1 MKTVGGLP
9 VDLLRNKWFKALL
22 WILTIFLVIWVG
34 TKISFLF
41 QPIKVMLALIFP
53 PLIIAGIF
61 YYFTL
66 GIVDALQKRVKK
78 RGLAVLIVLL
88 AFVGILTLIIT
99 LIGPIL
105 VKQVTEFVTSIPNLV
120 VELRDQTLNLRDQLM
135 DNRFISNW
143 VQHNTELFDEWTNE
157 ATSYIGTLFKSVSA
171 SVGTIFGVI
180 SSTVLIVVLVPFILV
195 YMLLDGY
202 KFPDSVVKLLPKG
215 YEAETRNILHDM
227 HVTVKH
233 YVNGQVIVS
242 LCVGLMSLIGFFISD
257 IQYALLLAL
266 FCTVTNIIPYLGPY
280 IGAVPAVIVGFIDDP
295 IKALYAIITIVIA
308 QQIESNLIS
317 PYVQG
322 KTLKVHPLT
331 IIIVLLVAGKIA
343 GIIGVILAVP
353 TYAVSKV
360 VIQNIAR
367 IYRLRQQQFDLQTES
382 STIITDSS
390 KS

>member
-1 MKTVGGLP
+1 M
-9 VDLLRNKWFKALL
+9 DLLRNKWFKALL

-215 YEAETRNILHDM
+215 YETETRNILHDM

-295 IKALYAIITIVIA
+295 VKALYAIITIVIA

>member
-1 MKTVGGLP
+1 M
-9 VDLLRNKWFKALL
+9 DLLRNKWFKALL

-367 IYRLRQQQFDLQTES
+367 IYRLRQQQFDLQTEN

>member
-1 MKTVGGLP
+1 

-66 GIVDALQKRVKK
+66 GIVDMLQKRVKK

-88 AFVGILTLIIT
+88 GFLGVIT
-99 LIGPIL
+99 IAVASLGPIL
-105 VKQVTEFVTSIPNLV
+105 VEQVTDFVTSIPNLV
-120 VELRDQTLNLRDQLM
+120 VDLRDQTLNLRDQLM
-135 DNRFISNW
+135 NNRFVSNW
-143 VQHNTELFDEWTNE
+143 VQENTDLFDKWTNE
-157 ATSYIGTLFKSVSA
+157 ATSYIGTLFKSVST
-171 SVGTIFGVI
+171 SVGTIFSVI
-180 SSTVLIVVLVPFILV
+180 SSTVLIIVLVPFILV

-202 KFPDSVVKLLPKG
+202 KFPNSVVKLLPKS
-215 YEAETRNILHDM
+215 YETETRKILHDM

-242 LCVGLMSLIGFFISD
+242 LCVGLMSLIGFFIAD

-266 FCTVTNIIPYLGPY
+266 FCTFTNIIPYLGPY

-295 IKALYAIITIVIA
+295 IKALYAIITIVVA

-331 IIIVLLVAGKIA
+331 IIIVLLVAGKIG

-353 TYAVSKV
+353 TYAVTKV
-360 VIQNIAR
+360 VVQNIAR
-367 IYRLRQQQFDLQTES
+367 IYQLRQQKFDLQTEES
-382 STIITDSS
+382 RIITDST
-390 KS
+390 K

>member
-1 MKTVGGLP
+1 M
-9 VDLLRNKWFKALL
+9 DLLRNKWFKALL

-317 PYVQG
+317 PYDQG

>member
-1 MKTVGGLP
+1 M
-9 VDLLRNKWFKALL
+9 DLLRNKWFKALL

-66 GIVDALQKRVKK
+66 GIVDTLQKRVKK

>member
-1 MKTVGGLP
+1 M
-9 VDLLRNKWFKALL
+9 
-22 WILTIFLVIWVG
+22 TIFLVIWVG

-66 GIVDALQKRVKK
+66 GIVDTLQKRVKK

-88 AFVGILTLIIT
+88 AFISILTLVIT
-99 LIGPIL
+99 LLGPIL
-105 VKQVTEFVTSIPNLV
+105 VKQVTEFVTSIPDLV
-120 VELRDQTLNLRDQLM
+120 IELRDQTLNLRDQLM
-135 DNRFISNW
+135 GNRFISNW

-157 ATSYIGTLFKSVSA
+157 ATSYIGTVFKSVTA

-180 SSTVLIVVLVPFILV
+180 SSTVLVIVLVPFILV

-215 YEAETRNILHDM
+215 YEKETRNILHDM

-233 YVNGQVIVS
+233 YVNGQIIVS
-242 LCVGLMSLIGFFISD
+242 LCVGLMSLIGFFIAD

-295 IKALYAIITIVIA
+295 IKALYAIITIVVA

-367 IYRLRQQQFDLQTES
+367 IYRLRQQQFDLQTEHS
-382 STIITDSS
+382 PIITDSS

>member
-1 MKTVGGLP
+1 M
-9 VDLLRNKWFKALL
+9 DLLRNKWFKALL

-295 IKALYAIITIVIA
+295 VKALYAIITIVIA

>member
-1 MKTVGGLP
+1 MKTVGGLF

-66 GIVDALQKRVKK
+66 GIVDTLQKRVKR

>member
-1 MKTVGGLP
+1 M
-9 VDLLRNKWFKALL
+9 DLLRNKWFKALL

-88 AFVGILTLIIT
+88 TFVGILTLIIT

-215 YEAETRNILHDM
+215 YETETRNILHDM

-295 IKALYAIITIVIA
+295 VKALYAIITIVIA

>member
-1 MKTVGGLP
+1 M
-9 VDLLRNKWFKALL
+9 DLLRNKWFKALL

-215 YEAETRNILHDM
+215 YETETRNILHDM

-317 PYVQG
+317 PYFQG

>member
-1 MKTVGGLP
+1 MKTVGGLF

>member
-1 MKTVGGLP
+1 M
-9 VDLLRNKWFKALL
+9 DLLRNKWFKALL

>member
-1 MKTVGGLP
+1 M
-9 VDLLRNKWFKALL
+9 DLLRNKWFKALL

-382 STIITDSS
+382 STNITDSS

>member
-1 MKTVGGLP
+1 M
-9 VDLLRNKWFKALL
+9 DLLRNKWFKALL

-66 GIVDALQKRVKK
+66 GIVDTLQKRVKR